1 MSPEGKNKKQKTE
14 GQVWQQLA
22 EALFKW
28 LGFPAPQKKQMDV
41 STGVHVSAGTG
52 QVLIF
57 QQVKKNSACSDSTDG
72 IREMQIQL
80 CCDLLHWNTTDWT
93 HKL

>member
-1 MSPEGKNKKQKTE
+1 MSPEGKNKKKQKKTE
-14 GQVWQQLA
+14 GQVWRQLA

-28 LGFPAPQKKQMDV
+28 LGFPAPQKIQMDV

-57 QQVKKNSACSDSTDG
+57 Q
-72 IREMQIQL
+72 
-80 CCDLLHWNTTDWT
+80 
-93 HKL
+93 